1 LLHRSEKNQL
11 LRLGDN
17 SGRVRNI
24 LNGVT
29 STLDLADAL
38 VAAWRTNGRVT
49 AYLFENLP
57 TELWPMAVPGMP
69 RRTVRTIA
77 GHIHN
82 ARCMWTKM
90 LGQRHGVRVPKRVSL
105 RTVTREELLP
115 ALQLSGQGIVD
126 LLELGI
132 SRGGR
137 IPASGVPWLNL
148 PVDVGHVLAYLV
160 AHEGHHRGQVVLLA
174 RQLGR
179 RLPGEIT
186 SGLWLWSKRAK
197 EAQARR

>member
-1 LLHRSEKNQL
+1 MLHRSEKNQL

-69 RRTVRTIA
+69 RRSVRTIA

>member
-69 RRTVRTIA
+69 RRSVRTIA